1 MATANTYL
9 TFNGNCEEA
18 FTYYQT
24 IFDGPFGHI
33 ARFGNCPLIRI
44 RGYPGKQEPDYAYLP
59 ANRQFRIDGM

>member
-24 IFDGPFGHI
+24 IFGGPFGHI
-33 ARFGNCPLIRI
+33 ARFGNCPLIRDT
-44 RGYPGKQEPDYAYLP
+44 RLP
-59 ANRQFRIDGM
+59 RKTRT